1 MRLYHRRLRHHC
13 VFVWALALLL
23 AASVRGQSPRLALSG
38 EWTERPGTAVPPAVD
53 VFCGTHCRL
62 ELGDTSLKITRL
74 DLTRKDQLL
83 IKWDG
88 SEVANKLETK
98 TGIVELW
105 SSAKWVDDRLIIS
118 TRIQRGALRSQSTVT
133 ITMDAGTL
141 VVERQARGTA
151 APAVDRRQLYERKR

>member
-1 MRLYHRRLRHHC
+1 
-13 VFVWALALLL
+13 
-23 AASVRGQSPRLALSG
+23 
-38 EWTERPGTAVPPAVD
+38 VPPAVD